1 MTKVIYLKAVFK
13 GHKPDKKITK
23 LIDEAIVKSN
33 GLDVLKKKKGN
44 PLDSRKFILKHTEE
58 FLHYAVDYSLY
69 DKVTE
74 GFQE

>member
-33 GLDVLKKKKGN
+33 GLDVLIKKKSN

-58 FLHYAVDYSLY
+58 FLQYAVEYSLY
-69 DKVTE
+69 DRVTE

>member
-1 MTKVIYLKAVFK
+1 MAKVIYLKAVFK

-33 GLDVLKKKKGN
+33 GLDVLMKRKGR

-58 FLHYAVDYSLY
+58 FLNYAIDYSLY
-69 DKVTE
+69 DKVSE
-74 GFQE
+74 GFPE